1 MPRPKAFQPD
11 AALDRAMDLFWRKG
25 FEGASLA
32 EILKAMGI
40 GRQSLYNSFGNKR
53 SLFLKVLDRYA
64 EMKSM
69 QCLLL
74 EKQGAGL
81 EDVRLYFERLVG
93 SMEAQPEYG
102 ACLMTVAAV
111 ELGLQDWAVKERV
124 EAHDTQLKRALK
136 HALEEASKTHSWDAD
151 EQASKLVAL
160 SKGLGVLARSGLDAD
175 RLRSMVGAEI
185 QLLSTPK

>member
-1 MPRPKAFQPD
+1 
-11 AALDRAMDLFWRKG
+11 MDLFWRKG

-74 EKQGAGL
+74 EKQGADL
-81 EDVRLYFERLVG
+81 EDVRLYFDRLVG

-102 ACLMTVAAV
+102 PV
-111 ELGLQDWAVKERV
+111 
-124 EAHDTQLKRALK
+124 
-136 HALEEASKTHSWDAD
+136 
-151 EQASKLVAL
+151 
-160 SKGLGVLARSGLDAD
+160 
-175 RLRSMVGAEI
+175 
-185 QLLSTPK
+185 